1 MDKESTGIVAG
12 ARFYVVCSP
21 AGQVEVSIGDSPSDE
36 IQAEVVNEGNGWV
49 IRDMGGAH
57 PVLVDGREI
66 AGRVELAKDSTVC
79 VGNWHWS
86 PRDEQDSNA
95 SGVSISLAGVA
106 FKVRQGFTSRS
117 LDILKPT
124 TLSIRPGEF
133 VGILGPSGSG
143 KSTLLKMMIG
153 DTTPTIGEV
162 NVGGMTIAAFSKLHG
177 RRLAYLP
184 QELILHPSLSP
195 QRALAY
201 QAKLQGVDHRESVIA
216 ALQRVGIGH
225 RLNVPISR
233 LSGGEKKRVALAALL
248 LADPVALFLDEAT
261 SGLDPSLEKEMM
273 DLFRSLADE
282 GRTVVC
288 ITHFPQTLEICD
300 RLVVVAGGRVR
311 FMGSPSRL
319 KTELGL
325 STIEDVYPLLSSL
338 GHDDDTVYHTPD
350 ETADRVITA
359 TPTLPA
365 EADNVGPATQCG
377 ILLGRYL
384 RVLASDPGAVFL
396 LILQAPL
403 IGLMIG
409 GTFGSILVDYPEQH
423 AADWKQVAF
432 LLVMSVIWCSTTNG
446 VREIVKEQAVFLHEK
461 RYGVSNLAYL
471 FSKFVPLSLV
481 AIAQAVLLLVVL
493 SDITGFAG
501 GSASH
506 GFVLAFLA
514 VAGTSIGLA
523 ISAGV
528 RSSEKAMTAL
538 PIILIAQGV
547 LSGAL
552 ARLEGIPLRVA
563 ELLAPAYWGLSGLKT
578 SLPSSLLEATFVSI
592 PGEYQHAILGRGPSI
607 FVVTIAL
614 ILQSAFLIGTA
625 FFMLAK
631 RRR

>member
-1 MDKESTGIVAG
+1 MDKESIGPG
-12 ARFYVVCSP
+12 AETRFYVVCSP
-21 AGQVEVSIGDSPSDE
+21 AGVVEASMGDSLGE
-36 IQAEVVNEGNGWV
+36 IQAEVVNDGNGWL

-57 PVLVDGREI
+57 PVLVDDREI

-86 PRDEQDSNA
+86 PRDEQGSETR
-95 SGVSISLAGVA
+95 GVSIFLDGVA
-106 FKVRQGFTSRS
+106 LRVRQGLVGRS
-117 LDILKPT
+117 LEILQPT

-143 KSTLLKMMIG
+143 KSTLLKMMVG

-162 NVGGMTIAAFSKLHG
+162 NVGGMTIAAFTEMHG

-195 QRALAY
+195 RRALAY

-216 ALQRVGIGH
+216 ALKRVGVGH
-225 RLNVPISR
+225 RLDVPIRR

-288 ITHFPQTLEICD
+288 ITHFPQSLETCD
-300 RLVVVAGGRVR
+300 QLVVVAGGRVR
-311 FMGSPSRL
+311 FMGSPCQL
-319 KTELGL
+319 KSELGL
-325 STIEDVYPLLSSL
+325 SAIEDVYPLISSL
-338 GHDDDTVYHTPD
+338 GRDDNTVYHTPD
-350 ETADRVITA
+350 KTADRTSEP
-359 TPTLPA
+359 TPALPE

-377 ILLGRYL
+377 VLLGRYL
-384 RVLASDPGAVFL
+384 RVLASDPGALFL

-471 FSKFVPLSLV
+471 LSKFIPLSLV
-481 AIAQAVLLLVVL
+481 AVAQAVLLLFVL
-493 SDITGFAG
+493 SRITGFAG
-501 GSASH
+501 VSTSH
-506 GFVLAFLA
+506 GFVLALLA

-538 PIILIAQGV
+538 PIVLIAQGV

-552 ARLEGIPLRVA
+552 ARLEGIPLLVA
-563 ELLAPAYWGLSGLKT
+563 ELLAPAYWGISGLKT
-578 SLPSSLLEATFVSI
+578 SLPSNLLEATFVSI
-592 PGEYQHAILGRGPSI
+592 PGEYQYAILGRGPS
-607 FVVTIAL
+607 VWAVTIAL
-614 ILQSAFLIGTA
+614 ILQSTLLLGTA

>member
-1 MDKESTGIVAG
+1 MDKKSTGVVAG
-12 ARFYVVCSP
+12 KRFFVVCSP
-21 AGQVEVSIGDSPSDE
+21 AGKVDISMGDSPGE
-36 IQAEVVNEGNGWV
+36 IQAEVMNDGIKWL
-49 IRDMGGAH
+49 IRDMGGVY

-66 AGRVELAKDSTVC
+66 AGRVELAKGSQIC

-86 PRDEQDSNA
+86 PRDEQGA
-95 SGVSISLAGVA
+95 ETKGISILLDGVA
-106 FKVRQGFTSRS
+106 LTVRQGFAGRS
-117 LDILKPT
+117 LEILKPT

-143 KSTLLKMMIG
+143 KSTILKMMIG
-153 DTTPTIGEV
+153 DTTPTVGEV
-162 NVGGMTIAAFSKLHG
+162 NVGGMTIEAFTALHG
-177 RRLAYLP
+177 HRLAYLP

-195 QRALAY
+195 RRALTY

-216 ALQRVGIGH
+216 ALERFGIGH
-225 RLNVPISR
+225 RLNVPIGR

-273 DLFRSLADE
+273 DLFRTLADE

-288 ITHFPQTLEICD
+288 ITHFPQSLETCD
-300 RLVVVAGGRVR
+300 RLVVVAGGMVR
-311 FMGSPSRL
+311 FMGSPNQL
-319 KTELGL
+319 KSKLGL
-325 STIEDVYPLLSSL
+325 SAIEDVYPLISSL
-338 GHDDDTVYHTPD
+338 GRDDNTVYFTPD
-350 ETADRVITA
+350 ATADRTITA
-359 TPTLPA
+359 SPVLPQ

-377 ILLGRYL
+377 VLLGRYL
-384 RVLASDPGAVFL
+384 RVLASDPGAMFL

-409 GTFGSILVDYPEQH
+409 GTFGGIIVDYPEQH

-471 FSKFVPLSLV
+471 LSKFVPLSLV
-481 AIAQAVLLLVVL
+481 AVAQAVLLLFVL
-493 SDITGFAG
+493 SKITGFAG

-506 GFVLAFLA
+506 GFVLALLA
-514 VAGTSIGLA
+514 VGGTSIGLS

-552 ARLEGIPLRVA
+552 ARLDGIPLRVA
-563 ELLAPAYWGLSGLKT
+563 ELLSPAYWGLSGLKT

-592 PGEYQHAILGRGPSI
+592 PGEYQHAILGRGPSLL
-607 FVVTIAL
+607 VVTIAL
-614 ILQSAFLIGTA
+614 FLQSILLIGTA
-625 FFMLAK
+625 FFMLAMRK
-631 RRR
+631 R